1 MYELNNIYCE
11 DFFKAAES
19 ITKDS
24 INLVVTSP
32 PYFDARTYKNK
43 AKYEDGA
50 EEWFAFCYEML
61 SALNYVLKYD
71 GVIWWNTG
79 SGYRNHKKMTTIYK
93 LIIELEKDNL
103 FLIED
108 IPWCKTS
115 FLPKTYQNRPYA
127 AYEHN
132 LVFARNPELVNY
144 YVDQV
149 REPYAE
155 STLARLKYPV
165 GNLQADKSGE
175 FTKRKMVTPNPLGK
189 APPNYLLLKV
199 DTSKRKHPAP
209 MAKELASW
217 AIRAYSKPGDLVLDP
232 MAGCGTTLTEA
243 KKHGRMYL
251 GFDIV
256 PEYVEL
262 AKEALNDREVE

>member
-1 MYELNNIYCE
+1 MYELNNVYCE
-11 DFFKAAES
+11 DFFKAIEK
-19 ITKDS
+19 IEKDS
-24 INLVVTSP
+24 VNLVVTSP
-32 PYFDARTYKNK
+32 PYFDARIYKK
-43 AKYEDGA
+43 DDAKYSGSA
-50 EEWFAFCYEML
+50 EKWLEFCYEML
-61 SALNYVLKYD
+61 QVLNYTLRYD

-79 SGYRNHKKMTTIYK
+79 SGYRNHRKMTVIYQ
-93 LIIELEKDNL
+93 LIVELEKSERL
-103 FLIED
+103 YLIED

-149 REPYAE
+149 REPYAP

-165 GNLQADKSGE
+165 GNLQANKEGE
-175 FTKRKMVTPNPLGK
+175 FTKRKMVAPNPLGK

-232 MAGCGTTLTEA
+232 MCGAGTTLTEA
-243 KKHGRMYL
+243 KKRGRMYL
-251 GFDIV
+251 GFDVV

-262 AKEALNDREVE
+262 AKEALKEE